1 MTAKFPKRAFV
12 MLTVIS
18 ALLALNGCSS
28 QPMQKEPTR
37 IIAPAPFVAEPEP
50 EQISAP
56 VILRE
61 SRPQL
66 YVVVKGDTLWDIAAQ
81 FLRDPWIWPEIWEV
95 NPQIQNPHLIYPG
108 DRISVSI
115 VDGQTHLYLDRPGL
129 ASRPL
134 SLPRGTPI
142 VRLSPQVREQP
153 LEAAIPMISAQAIQQ
168 FTVQPRIVGKDELA
182 NAPYILGN
190 QEGRLLSATGNQLY
204 ARGLNNNDESLFS
217 VFRAGNT
224 FSDPASG
231 EILGY
236 EAIFIAN
243 AKVTQFGDPA
253 TLTITSSNRET
264 LAGDRLLMQEK
275 GKIQRNY
282 LPHVPKQAIN
292 GQIISLFDAISQVAQ
307 NQVVVINKGQQD
319 GLEVGH
325 ILAIKKR
332 GEMIQD
338 RFSGK
343 NNDYVQLPDST
354 AGTLMIFRSFD
365 RLSYGLIMEATRAIH
380 INDIITNP

>member
-1 MTAKFPKRAFV
+1 LTAKFPKRAFV

-18 ALLALNGCSS
+18 ALFALSGCSS
-28 QPMQKEPTR
+28 QPIQKEPTR
-37 IIAPAPFVAEPEP
+37 VIAPAPFVAEPEP
-50 EQISAP
+50 EPISAP

-108 DRISVSI
+108 DRISVSMI
-115 VDGQTHLYLDRPGL
+115 DGKPHLYLDR
-129 ASRPL
+129 L
-134 SLPRGTPI
+134 STPI
-142 VRLSPQVREQP
+142 TRLSPQVREQP
-153 LEAAIPMISAQAIQQ
+153 LDAAIPMISAQAIQQ
-168 FTVQPRIVGKDELA
+168 FTVQPRIVGKDELE

-217 VFRAGNT
+217 IFRAGNT
-224 FSDPASG
+224 FTDPSSG

-236 EAIFIAN
+236 EAIFIAD
-243 AKVTQFGDPA
+243 AKVTEFGDPT
-253 TLTITSSNRET
+253 TLTITRSNRET
-264 LAGDRLLMQEK
+264 LSGDRLLMQEK
-275 GKIQRNY
+275 GKIQRSY
-282 LPHVPKQAIN
+282 LPRMPKQPVN

-319 GLEVGH
+319 GLEIGH

-343 NNDYVQLPDST
+343 RNDYVQLPDST
-354 AGTLMIFRSFD
+354 SGVLMIFRSFD

-380 INDIITNP
+380 VNDIITNP

>member
-1 MTAKFPKRAFV
+1 MTAKFPKRAFG
-12 MLTVIS
+12 MFSAIGLLLTLS
-18 ALLALNGCSS
+18 GCAT
-28 QPMQKEPTR
+28 QAPQKTVAPPPKPTF
-37 IIAPAPFVAEPEP
+37 APKLEFKADPK
-50 EQISAP
+50 P

-66 YVVVKGDTLWDIAAQ
+66 YVVVKGDTLWDIAAH

-108 DRISVSI
+108 DRISVSLI
-115 VDGQTHLYLDRPGL
+115 DGQPHLYLDRPGMTG
-129 ASRPL
+129 RPL
-134 SLPRGTPI
+134 TLPRGTPI
-142 VRLSPQVREQP
+142 VRLSPQIREQA
-153 LEAAIPMISAQAIQQ
+153 LETAIPMISANAIRQ
-168 FTVQPRIVGKDELA
+168 FTVQPRIVGKNELA

-204 ARGLNNNDESLFS
+204 ARGLKSNDESLFS
-217 VFRAGNT
+217 IFRPGNT
-224 FSDPASG
+224 FIDPDSD

-236 EAIFIAN
+236 EAIFIAD

-253 TLTITSSNRET
+253 TLTITNSTRET
-264 LAGDRLLMQEK
+264 LGGDRLLMQKK
-275 GKIQRNY
+275 GTLQHSY
-282 LPHVPKQAIN
+282 LPHVPKQPIN
-292 GQIISLFDAISQVAQ
+292 AQIISLFDAISQVAQ
-307 NQVVVINKGQQD
+307 NQVVVLNKGQQD

-332 GEMIQD
+332 GEMIKD

-343 NNDYVQLPDST
+343 HNDYVQLPDST
-354 AGTLMIFRSFD
+354 AGVLMIFRSFD

-380 INDIITNP
+380 INDRVTNP